1 MKNFIWQLE
10 SGQVGATIFN
20 CLKDRARPKPKK
32 GLTFEPHWEKPT
44 VAVLDYF
51 GLTEV
56 FMVGISWAGYLAL
69 RAAAYNILYDGFDCM
84 VSQFPRPLKGLM
96 RFLFHV
102 KAERLMNVIM
112 EIIAKKRFFVDR
124 ALSYG

>member
-1 MKNFIWQLE
+1 
-10 SGQVGATIFN
+10 
-20 CLKDRARPKPKK
+20 
-32 GLTFEPHWEKPT
+32 
-44 VAVLDYF
+44 
-51 GLTEV
+51 
-56 FMVGISWAGYLAL
+56 MVGISWAGYLAL

-124 ALSYG
+124 ALSYGQYIIGAKTPYDFYAHLKGHTLKGIMDKIKCDILLLAGEHDHNIPISHFHILMK